1 MSDVSPETPTPH
13 EVGDPSTWGP
23 ERRREVVWHDPRP
36 TAAVGLQMSG
46 LDYLTAMAEGKLPT
60 SPIAKLM
67 NIEGVSASDGEVHF
81 RCTPDESTYN
91 PLGLVHG
98 GLLCTLLDSVAG
110 CAVHTTLPAG
120 VGYTSIEI
128 KVSYMRPVHAGT
140 LLLARGWVTKRGRR
154 VSFADAE
161 VTDADGRTIGTAS
174 SSCLIL
180 GG

>member
-1 MSDVSPETPTPH
+1 MNQTPASSTPP
-13 EVGDPSTWGP
+13 EVGDPASWGP
-23 ERRREVVWHDPRP
+23 ERRRDVVWHDPRP

-46 LDYLTAMAEGKLPT
+46 LDYLRAMADGKLPT

-67 NIEGVSASDGEVHF
+67 NIEGISASEGEVLF
-81 RCTPDESTYN
+81 RCVPDESTYN

-98 GLLCTLLDSVAG
+98 GLICTLLDSVAG

-128 KVSYMRPVHAGT
+128 KVSYMRPVSAGAE
-140 LLLARGWVTKRGRR
+140 LLARGWVTKPGRR
-154 VSFADAE
+154 VSFADGE
-161 VTDADGRTIGTAS
+161 IKDPEGRVVATAS

-180 GG
+180 SA